1 MYIHTHTRN
10 IRCIFGVKI
19 TRVEAQQGQ
28 RPVRLWGERKRI
40 AKSRERERE
49 REGERSPLSRVCRGL
64 RAVSGSGEG
73 GGAAGEGRRASR
85 RRLPHPAKRL
95 LPLNRQNVY
104 LTQPWRRRRRER
116 ASLPRHAVARRARFR
131 CFHFSL
137 PFRNPP
143 RTASA
148 SVSAKVSPT
157 IPPCVYYT
165 RENQLFLPSPLLRVC
180 VRKYIYV
187 YVCVCISVC
196 VRACVCVVEKHLVL
210 WLGPCSCA
218 DTRQRGDSH
227 AEEGERKG
235 SEKEKELGGGGE
247 EVS

>member
-1 MYIHTHTRN
+1 MYIRCQNNTRRSTAGAASGKALGREKEN
-10 IRCIFGVKI
+10 S
-19 TRVEAQQGQ
+19 EEQ
-28 RPVRLWGERKRI
+28 
-40 AKSRERERE
+40 RERERE

-180 VRKYIYV
+180 VCLNIYMYMYV
-187 YVCVCISVC
+187 Y
-196 VRACVCVVEKHLVL
+196 AYL
-210 WLGPCSCA
+210 CA
-218 DTRQRGDSH
+218 
-227 AEEGERKG
+227 
-235 SEKEKELGGGGE
+235 
-247 EVS
+247 

>member
-1 MYIHTHTRN
+1 MGGSDPPPERESKPQFGKGEIELNFRSSQKTPPERISISSQRLKIKLPFFHVSMEMYTHTRN

-180 VRKYIYV
+180 VRKYIYMYV
-187 YVCVCISVC
+187 Y
-196 VRACVCVVEKHLVL
+196 AYL
-210 WLGPCSCA
+210 CA
-218 DTRQRGDSH
+218 
-227 AEEGERKG
+227 
-235 SEKEKELGGGGE
+235 
-247 EVS
+247 